1 MKDTH
6 YFNQPQELSTSPSH
20 GLSHL
25 SESLSLIVPN
35 SVNSL
40 ESYES
45 VTVFSVRTLD
55 MEDIVEGETAIAILV
70 WHLRG
75 RN

>member
-1 MKDTH
+1 MKDAH

-40 ESYES
+40 ETSEATES
-45 VTVFSVRTLD
+45 VTVFSVRILD
-55 MEDIVEGETAIAILV
+55 TEDMVEG
-70 WHLRG
+70 
-75 RN
+75 

>member
-6 YFNQPQELSTSPSH
+6 YFNQPQELSTSLSH

-25 SESLSLIVPN
+25 SESLILTVPN

-40 ESYES
+40 ETLEATEI
-45 VTVFSVRTLD
+45 VTVFSVRILD
-55 MEDIVEGETAIAILV
+55 MEDMVEG
-70 WHLRG
+70 
-75 RN
+75 

>member
-25 SESLSLIVPN
+25 SESLILIVPN

-40 ESYES
+40 ETLEATEI

-55 MEDIVEGETAIAILV
+55 MEDMVEG
-70 WHLRG
+70 
-75 RN
+75 